1 MSSAIANTSSS
12 TTSPSISNGK
22 YWGLAS
28 GLDVDTIVT
37 SLVSDK
43 QLKIDKANQSKQ
55 TLQWKQ
61 TAYQNIID
69 SLNKFQGTYLSTAGS
84 SSMLLSKAYVSVSAA
99 STNSA
104 ISVSA
109 NADAVA
115 GSHSITVTQTA
126 LAGKAVGNAIS
137 GSINGTLT
145 GAALTGTNFNF
156 NVTVDGVTKNITF
169 SADDYNNN
177 TNTNF
182 ATLVQGKINTALGID
197 KVSVTSSGGVISIKQ
212 DSQYNSVITVTSGD
226 TTNGKADALPVLGFT
241 SGASNKTNTSATLS
255 SLFGNAIITDGLG
268 NFAVSI
274 NNVNINLNV
283 NDSLTKTL
291 ANINSSGAGVTASYS
306 STSDSITILSS
317 TTGASTNVTYAD
329 NGSGTSNGFFAAIFG
344 GAASATG
351 GKDAL
356 FSVDGVNYSRDSN
369 NFVIDG
375 LAYSVNK
382 SITTATPQSSDIKAT
397 QDVSTAL
404 KNISDF
410 VTAYNS
416 LVDTINTATN
426 TKPDKNYPPL
436 TDVQKKQMNDTD
448 VTNWNNK
455 AQSGLLFND
464 ATLNSMMTSAQN
476 MLYQSVSTSN
486 GKNIALY
493 QIGITTTKDY
503 TNPGKLEIDT
513 DKLTAALQNDSASVS
528 ELFSKSSSTSYDI
541 AGNAS
546 LQQTRKSQEGL
557 AYRLQ
562 DLIKSATTTG
572 LYPYVGSLVAITGS
586 QLDTTNRSSII
597 YQLKDISSK
606 ITDYT
611 TQMTTKKNQLYAK
624 FTALETAMQRMNTQS
639 SMISSF
645 GSGSK

>member
-1 MSSAIANTSSS
+1 
-12 TTSPSISNGK
+12 
-22 YWGLAS
+22 LAS

-99 STNSA
+99 SSNSA
-104 ISVSA
+104 ISVTS

-126 LAGKAVGNAIS
+126 LAGKVTGNAVS
-137 GSINGTLT
+137 GFINPAAGTPALT
-145 GAALTGTNFNF
+145 GAALTGTNFN
-156 NVTVDGVTKNITF
+156 VTVDGVKKNIAF
-169 SADDYNNN
+169 SAADDYSDIV
-177 TNTNF
+177 
-182 ATLVQGKINTALGID
+182 ALVQGKINTALGID

-528 ELFSKSSSTSYDI
+528 ELFSKSSSTPYDI